1 MKEKS
6 ASPPACCNQRASI
19 GVLCLIGAVATL
31 LAFLAFPGAS
41 VIAYGQ
47 VQQERAISSS
57 ASYSPSAPEIAVFPV
72 KYSSNG
78 RYLVDQNDTPFPI
91 MGRTAWFVVS
101 LSVGDYHIFID
112 DTAARGYSAIELHVV
127 NHDGRGNHPPFNGN
141 GDLPFLNR
149 LNGTSWN
156 GSLNYG
162 NINSEAPDFT
172 TPNEAYW
179 SFVDG
184 FLSYCE
190 SKGVLVFLFPAY
202 VGYVGGSQGWMQE
215 IVANGTTKMQSYGAW
230 IATRYRNQRNLVWM
244 MGGDMGTPPNTF
256 NGTQTA
262 VENALLTGLKSVT
275 GQQSVFFSAEW
286 DSGSIATDQTSFGTQ
301 MTLNGAYS
309 HGGDVNTQGRR
320 AYAHSPTEP
329 SFLVEG
335 PYDQEGPDGNG
346 WNSAATQPVRRFQW
360 WAWLSTIG
368 GYILGNGYVWPFNA
382 PDWQNHLDTQCTR
395 DMTRL
400 NAFMRSI
407 AWYDLVPSGL
417 NGMRTLITAGGSSVS
432 FSDYVAAAAAPDG
445 TLMVAYIPP
454 DHSGPI
460 TVDMRAMGGPSQARW
475 FDPTNATY
483 IVIGTALPNTGGRVF
498 NPPGNNS
505 TGESDWVL
513 MIATSTTAP
522 TPSPTPTATATA
534 TANPT
539 PASTSTPT
547 LTPASTPAPTLT
559 PTATPAP
566 GLVAAYNFNQ
576 GSGTTVT
583 DASGH
588 GVTGSIQGA
597 TWTTGGRYGSALNF
611 NGSSSYVDLGNPT
624 LLQITGSM
632 TWSAWV
638 RAAANPADDGPIV
651 AKSDNASGWQFKT
664 SPDTGPHTF
673 GVAVSGGVNAP
684 AQRYSTAVR
693 SLNVWYYVA
702 GVYNA
707 AARTLDIYVNGV
719 RDNGVLIGTIPASQV
734 NSAVNVNIGR
744 RTGGFYFS
752 GIIDEVRIYNRALS
766 QTEIQ
771 ADMGAPI
778 GAPIPTPT
786 PTATVTPTS
795 TPTATATSTATATAT
810 VAPTLTPS
818 ATPTATATAT
828 ATPTATSTATATATV
843 APTLTPSAT
852 PAATATPTATPTAT
866 ATATVAPTLTPSP
879 TPTPTIGP
887 VAAYNFNQGSGT
899 TVTDASGH
907 GVTGSIQGATWTSGG
922 RYGNALS
929 FNGSSSYVDLGNPA
943 LLQITGSMTLSAW
956 VKATSNPSDD
966 GEIVAKS
973 DSASGWQLKT
983 SADTGPHTFGVRVAA
998 GANVPSRRYGTTVR
1012 SLNAW
1017 YHVAG
1022 VYDAAARTLDIYVN
1036 GVWNNGVLTG
1046 TVPASQ
1052 INSAVTVNIG
1062 RRSGG
1067 FYFNGVIDDVRIYN
1081 RALSVPEI
1089 QADMNTPV
1097 SSN

>member
-1 MKEKS
+1 MKEKRASLS
-6 ASPPACCNQRASI
+6 AFCNQRA
-19 GVLCLIGAVATL
+19 LIGAVATL
-31 LAFLAFPGAS
+31 LAFLALPGAS
-41 VIAYGQ
+41 VVASGQ
-47 VQQERAISSS
+47 EEQERAISSS
-57 ASYSPSAPEIAVFPV
+57 ASSSASAPEIALFPV
-72 KYSSNG
+72 QYSSNG
-78 RYLVDQNDTPFPI
+78 RYLVDQNGTPFPI

-101 LSVGDYHIFID
+101 LSVGDYHTFVD
-112 DTAARGYSAIELHVV
+112 DTASRGYSVIELHVI
-127 NHDGRGNHPPFNGN
+127 NHDPRGNHPPFNGN
-141 GDLPFLNR
+141 DDLPFLNQ
-149 LNGTSWN
+149 LNGGSWS
-156 GSLNYG
+156 GASY
-162 NINSEAPDFT
+162 ETPDFT

-184 FLSYCE
+184 LLSYCE
-190 SKGVLVFLFPAY
+190 SKGILVFMFPAY
-202 VGYVGGSQGWMQE
+202 VGFQGGDQGWMRE
-215 IVANGTTKMQSYGAW
+215 IVANGTTKIQSYGTW
-230 IATRYRNQRNLVWM
+230 IAARYRNQKNLVWM

-256 NGTQTA
+256 NSAQTA

-275 GQQSVFFSAEW
+275 GQQSIFFSAEW
-286 DSGSIATDQTSFGTQ
+286 NSESIATDQTSFGTQ

-320 AYAHSPTEP
+320 AYTHSPIEP
-329 SFLVEG
+329 AFLLEG
-335 PYDQEGPDGNG
+335 PYDQEGPDGNN
-346 WNSAATQPVRRFQW
+346 WNGAATQPVRRFQW
-360 WAWLSTIG
+360 WSWLSTIG

-417 NGMRTLITAGGSSVS
+417 SGMRTLITAGGSSVS
-432 FSDYVAAAAAPDG
+432 SSDYVAAAAAPDG

-483 IVIGTALPNTGGRVF
+483 IVIGTALPNTGTRVF

-566 GLVAAYNFNQ
+566 GLVAAYNFNE
-576 GSGTTVT
+576 GSGTTVS
-583 DASGH
+583 DSSGH
-588 GVTGSIQGA
+588 G
-597 TWTTGGRYGSALNF
+597 
-611 NGSSSYVDLGNPT
+611 
-624 LLQITGSM
+624 ITG
-632 TWSAWV
+632 
-638 RAAANPADDGPIV
+638 I
-651 AKSDNASGWQFKT
+651 
-664 SPDTGPHTF
+664 
-673 GVAVSGGVNAP
+673 
-684 AQRYSTAVR
+684 
-693 SLNVWYYVA
+693 L
-702 GVYNA
+702 
-707 AARTLDIYVNGV
+707 
-719 RDNGVLIGTIPASQV
+719 
-734 NSAVNVNIGR
+734 
-744 RTGGFYFS
+744 
-752 GIIDEVRIYNRALS
+752 
-766 QTEIQ
+766 
-771 ADMGAPI
+771 
-778 GAPIPTPT
+778 
-786 PTATVTPTS
+786 
-795 TPTATATSTATATAT
+795 
-810 VAPTLTPS
+810 
-818 ATPTATATAT
+818 
-828 ATPTATSTATATATV
+828 
-843 APTLTPSAT
+843 
-852 PAATATPTATPTAT
+852 
-866 ATATVAPTLTPSP
+866 
-879 TPTPTIGP
+879 
-887 VAAYNFNQGSGT
+887 
-899 TVTDASGH
+899 
-907 GVTGSIQGATWTSGG
+907 QGATWTSGG

-1081 RALSVPEI
+1081 RALGQTEIQADMGAPIGAPIPTPTPTATVTPTSTPTATATATATSTATATATVAPTLTPSATPAATATPTATPTATATATVAPTLTPSPTPTPTIGPVAAYNFNQGSGTTVTDASGHGVTGSIQGATWTSGGRYGNALSFNGSSSYVDLGNPALLQITGSMTLSAWVKATTNPSDDGEIVAKSDSASGWQLKTSPDTGPHTFGVRVAAGANVPSRRYGTTVRSLNAWYHVAGVYDAAARTLDIYVNGVWNNGVLTGTVPASQINSAVTVNIGRRSGGFYFNGVIDDVRIYNRALSVPEI